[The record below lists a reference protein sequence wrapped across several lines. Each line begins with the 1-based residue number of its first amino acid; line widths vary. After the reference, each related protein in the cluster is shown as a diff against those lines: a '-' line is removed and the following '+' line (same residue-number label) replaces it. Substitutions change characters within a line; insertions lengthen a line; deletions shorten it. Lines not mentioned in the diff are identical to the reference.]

1 MKGALILLDVLN
13 FCVVIAAVVALCV
26 LFKGNMVMRAVAAGA
41 GAAGFHQ
48 LRRYYRARLMAEDR
62 EGEE

>member
-13 FCVVIAAVVALCV
+13 FCVVIVAVAPLCV

-41 GAAGFHQ
+41 GAAGW
-48 LRRYYRARLMAEDR
+48 LMY
-62 EGEE
+62 